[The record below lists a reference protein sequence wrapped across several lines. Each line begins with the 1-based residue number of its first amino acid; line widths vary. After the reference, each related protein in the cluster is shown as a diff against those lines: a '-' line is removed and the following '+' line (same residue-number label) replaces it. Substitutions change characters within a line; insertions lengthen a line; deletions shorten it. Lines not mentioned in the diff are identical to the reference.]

1 MKSQISEK
9 QQFYHLEEG
18 KPMINLDDQV
28 AIITGG
34 SRGIGAATAI
44 LFAKAGANILLT
56 YVSNEK
62 AAKEI
67 QEEVIALG
75 RKCIILKANVAKAK
89 NAKKVIE
96 KAMQKFG
103 QIDILVNNA
112 GIWTYGEMGK
122 MSEETWNET
131 IETNLNGTFHMINA
145 VVPYMKKRHFGKIIN
160 ISSTAGQRGEAFHSH
175 YAASK
180 GAVISLTKSL
190 STELGGYNINVNSV
204 APGWVD
210 TDLSAD
216 VLRNPKLVDDVRKG
230 IPIGRIPTADD
241 IAGPI
246 LFLASDLSR
255 HITGEIL
262 NVNGGS
268 VLVG

>member
-1 MKSQISEK
+1 MIS
-9 QQFYHLEEG
+9 LE
-18 KPMINLDDQV
+18 NQV
-28 AIITGG
+28 AIVTGG
-34 SRGIGAATAI
+34 SRGIGAAAGII
-44 LFAKAGANILLT
+44 LAKAGANVLFT
-56 YVSNEK
+56 YMQNE
-62 AAKEI
+62 AAAREV
-67 QEEVIALG
+67 QEEIEALG
-75 RKCIILKANVAKAK
+75 RKCIAMKANVAKPK

-103 QIDILVNNA
+103 QVDILVNNA

-122 MSEETWNET
+122 MSEEVWDET
-131 IETNLNGTFHMINA
+131 IGTNLNGTFYMINA

-180 GAVISLTKSL
+180 GAIISLTKSL
-190 STELGGYNINVNSV
+190 STELGVYNINVNSV

-216 VLRNPKLVDDVRKG
+216 VLRNQKHVEEVRKG

-241 IAGPI
+241 IAGSI
-246 LFLASDLSR
+246 LFLASDLAR